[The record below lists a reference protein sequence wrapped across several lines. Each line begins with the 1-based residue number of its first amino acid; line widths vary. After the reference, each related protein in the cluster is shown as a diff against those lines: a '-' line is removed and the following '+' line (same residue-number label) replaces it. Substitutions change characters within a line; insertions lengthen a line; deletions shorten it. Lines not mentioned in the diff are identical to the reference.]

1 MDFSRINKISYIKNF
16 LEIKKLSEL
25 SLDSDYTVSDIR
37 AVESPYGTRFTIDVD
52 NKFACYL
59 PVRFT
64 KAFEEDKELFQQMA
78 ESAVNGSLLMRYHG
92 GQYHSI
98 TFKPA
103 QK

>member
-1 MDFSRINKISYIKNF
+1 MDFSRINRISYIKSF

-25 SLDSDYTVSDIR
+25 SLDTDYAVSDIR
-37 AVESPYGTRFTIDVD
+37 AVESPYGTRFTMDVD
-52 NKFACYL
+52 NKFTCYL

-64 KAFEEDKELFQQMA
+64 KAFEEDKELFKQMA
-78 ESAVNGSLLMRYHG
+78 ESAVKGALLMRYHG

-103 QK
+103 QN